1 MGLGARAVRS
11 ARVLGHAA
19 RLVAALVALAVSS
32 AACSGG
38 SPSAP
43 RSSPVAASTAAS
55 TLAPTPAPTPAPA
68 VTLDEARRV
77 LADLLA
83 ADDVARANGDERLAL
98 DLSRDAVHATTA
110 AVYRSA
116 GMAPPRY
123 VWRSPTLLVPRL
135 TTYPYWFAATAE
147 RRYGHDHGHAQES
160 RKAVL
165 VLMRESERDRWR
177 IAFSSLLDKGQSMPD
192 VELDAE
198 GYATALDTRDES
210 VTISPHLMGPLHATI
225 AEEGTG
231 GFAAGL
237 IAGGPHTT
245 GYFSQIKKTERV
257 AKDRDCM
264 NYDSIFAATTFP
276 VFALRTPAGGAVV
289 MYSLLRTTSWTPV
302 LKCGE
307 GRRLPIPEGAEW
319 LLDDTV
325 VLKQR
330 RIIETQQYVATV
342 PAKNATTTAKVIG
355 YTGWTTKATAR

>member
-1 MGLGARAVRS
+1 MGLGARAGRS
-11 ARVLGHAA
+11 ARALGHAA
-19 RLVAALVALAVSS
+19 LLIGALLALAVSS
-32 AACSGG
+32 AACSGA
-38 SPSAP
+38 SPTAP
-43 RSSPVAASTAAS
+43 RSSPVAAPTAAS
-55 TLAPTPAPTPAPA
+55 SAAPTPAPTPSPA
-68 VTLDEARRV
+68 VTLDEARHV

-110 AVYRSA
+110 AVYHSA
-116 GMAPPRY
+116 GMSPPRY
-123 VWRSPTLLVPRL
+123 VWHSPTVLVPRL

-147 RRYGHDHGHAQES
+147 RRYGRHGSS
-160 RKAVL
+160 RTAVL

-177 IAFSSLLDKGQSMPD
+177 IAFSSLLDKGQQPPE
-192 VELDAE
+192 VRLDAE

-245 GYFSQIKKTERV
+245 GYFSQIQKTERV

-276 VFALRTPAGGAVV
+276 VFALRTPSGGAVI

-307 GRRLPIPEGAEW
+307 GRHLPIPEGAEW
-319 LLDDTV
+319 LLDDPI

-342 PAKNATTTAKVIG
+342 PAKNAAATAKVVG